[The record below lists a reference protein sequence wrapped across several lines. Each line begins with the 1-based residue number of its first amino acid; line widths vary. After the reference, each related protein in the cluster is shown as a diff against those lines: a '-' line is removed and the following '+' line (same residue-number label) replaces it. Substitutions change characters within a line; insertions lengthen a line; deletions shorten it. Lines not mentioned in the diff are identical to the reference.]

1 QTDIIPKLCFSDSGR
16 SKTWRFVKISS
27 SNFLTI
33 TILSLYEKVK
43 SSPTFG
49 RERRLEFPAFCVE
62 SGREPFDLGAVTSA
76 ENSACVC
83 SCVL

>member
-1 QTDIIPKLCFSDSGR
+1 MCFSDSGG

-43 SSPTFG
+43 IVKK
-49 RERRLEFPAFCVE
+49 RNVERSTPKSNQYQFMLKY
-62 SGREPFDLGAVTSA
+62 
-76 ENSACVC
+76 N
-83 SCVL
+83 

>member
-1 QTDIIPKLCFSDSGR
+1 RQTDIIPKLCFSDSGR

-43 SSPTFG
+43 IKNPPTVKTINLTKILNLLYARNVIF
-49 RERRLEFPAFCVE
+49 
-62 SGREPFDLGAVTSA
+62 T
-76 ENSACVC
+76 
-83 SCVL
+83 

>member
-1 QTDIIPKLCFSDSGR
+1 MCFSDSGG

-43 SSPTFG
+43 
-49 RERRLEFPAFCVE
+49 
-62 SGREPFDLGAVTSA
+62 
-76 ENSACVC
+76 
-83 SCVL
+83 